1 MITPTYP
8 KVSQEMIKDV
18 MHIILNTMANASYL
32 ENSNY
37 SHLMRE
43 VINGEVKSLRF
54 ALAQGKIGISTAT
67 APTSAPQKSPEETE
81 AELNEE
87 IARQFKDFSED
98 LDKRSPEF
106 RDEYGILVRLEKTI
120 RSVEKLMNSGGTD
133 SVKLQA
139 STRFMDLQEKQL
151 ELLER
156 LANISRV
163 TKIEALTKR
172 FFNELKKH
180 PDMRVIAERYLTL
193 LEELD

>member
-1 MITPTYP
+1 MTTPTYP

-43 VINGEVKSLRF
+43 VINGEVKSIKF
-54 ALAQGKIGISTAT
+54 ALAQGKIGVSTAT
-67 APTSAPQKSPEETE
+67 AANAPQKTPEETE

-151 ELLER
+151 QLLER

-163 TKIEALTKR
+163 PKIEALTKR

-180 PDMRVIAERYLTL
+180 PDMHVIAERYLTL

>member
-1 MITPTYP
+1 MTVPTYP

-18 MHIILNTMANASYL
+18 MHVIMNTMANTSYL
-32 ENSNY
+32 ENSTY

-43 VINGEVKSLRF
+43 TISNEVKSLKF
-54 ALAQGKIGISTAT
+54 ALAQGKIGLSTT
-67 APTSAPQKSPEETE
+67 PAPPEKTPEE
-81 AELNEE
+81 ADRELTEE
-87 IARQFKDFSED
+87 IHKQFKDFSED
-98 LDKRSPEF
+98 LHKRPVEF

-120 RSVEKLMNSGGTD
+120 RGVELLMNKGGTD

-139 STRFMDLQEKQL
+139 STRFMDLQDKQMDM
-151 ELLER
+151 LER

-180 PDMRVIAERYLTL
+180 PDMKIIAERYLAL
-193 LEELD
+193 LEEMD